1 MAVTL
6 SALLFLILG
15 AIQFGIVFW
24 NWNSML
30 LAVEEAGR
38 YAMLYNPTNFPNGPP
53 AAPIRWPTAPS
64 RGPIRTWA
72 AISPSPAQPVPQQ
85 RDDDLRGDPY
95 VQFHHF
101 V

>member
-30 LAVEEAGR
+30 LAVEEADR

-64 RGPIRTWA
+64 PGPIRTWA
-72 AISPSPAQPVPQQ
+72 AISPSPAPPHA
-85 RDDDLRGDPY
+85 RTARR
-95 VQFHHF
+95 
-101 V
+101 